1 MEIAP
6 KTFTKL
12 CRSRTNLCYK
22 KDSLPLPLTTI
33 CRIAS
38 IRGALRGACVMKKK
52 RLGEILRE
60 RNQVSVENLD
70 KAIQDQQVKLVH
82 LGELLLQRGAVSK
95 PDLVSALVEVSRIP
109 YFDCHSVEVD
119 AETLQLISARMA
131 RSCCALPLE
140 AVGNKLV
147 VVMAEPQNLRFLDE
161 LRFKSGM
168 QISPRLGFRAE
179 VEAAIA
185 INYASAESEIA
196 AAAATAATT
205 LASTVVSVKEIVL
218 SAADAEMELISSSSQ
233 ERNVEAMREMQSE
246 LLQKSRTPPA
256 VMLVASMIKAAA
268 ERRASDIHIEPHSD
282 DTAIRFRVDG
292 MLRKYQRIPKALQNS
307 VASRIKILSDMDI
320 AERRAPQD
328 GRFLVKIGG
337 RRIDLHVSTLP
348 TQYGEKVVMRLL
360 EGNTPLQDLAR
371 LGFPQWIEERLR
383 PKLRLPQGMILVTG
397 PTGSGKS
404 TTLYSSLLL
413 IRRPS
418 INIITVEDPVEY
430 AVAGLNQV
438 QVNTKAGLTF
448 ASCLRSIL
456 RHDPNVI
463 MIGEIRDKETAEIAL
478 KAAQTGHL
486 VLSTLHTND
495 SVSAV
500 TRLLDLGVPG
510 FQIATSL
517 TAIIA
522 QRLIR
527 RLCICSKSIP
537 TTPEYASQLVLAGI
551 PDPPPFHNAPNG
563 CEICDLTGFK
573 GRIGIYE
580 MLALDDSIRAS
591 IREGGHSD
599 EIRTLARH
607 AGMRLMQEYALEH
620 VRDGLTTLEE
630 VQRVVPFA
638 SVDTVS
644 CASCGRE
651 LSAAYLFWP
660 HCGKK
665 RTGVKAGKPARS
677 KRVALIP
684 QGVLVE

>member
-1 MEIAP
+1 
-6 KTFTKL
+6 
-12 CRSRTNLCYK
+12 
-22 KDSLPLPLTTI
+22 
-33 CRIAS
+33 
-38 IRGALRGACVMKKK
+38 MKKK

-95 PDLVSALVEVSRIP
+95 PDLVSALVEISRIP

-119 AETLQLISARMA
+119 AETLQLISPTMA
-131 RSCCALPLE
+131 RGCCALPLE
-140 AVGNKLV
+140 TVGNKLV

-179 VEAAIA
+179 VEAALA
-185 INYASAESEIA
+185 INYASAESETAAAVATA
-196 AAAATAATT
+196 AAAA
-205 LASTVVSVKEIVL
+205 SPVVSVKEIVL
-218 SAADAEMELISSSSQ
+218 SAADAEMEFISSSSQ

-246 LLQKSRTPPA
+246 LLQKSRTTPA

-292 MLRKYQRIPKALQNS
+292 MLREYQRIPKVLQNS

-337 RRIDLHVSTLP
+337 RRIDLRVSTLP

-360 EGNTPLQDLAR
+360 EGDAPLQDLAK

-383 PKLRLPQGMILVTG
+383 PMLRLPQGMILVTG

-456 RHDPNVI
+456 RQDPNVI

-527 RLCICSKSIP
+527 RLCVCSKSIP
-537 TTPEYASQLVLAGI
+537 TTPEYSSQLVLAGI
-551 PDPPPFHNAPNG
+551 TDPPPFHNAPNG

-580 MLALDDSIRAS
+580 MLAVDESIRAAV
-591 IREGGHSD
+591 REGGNSD
-599 EIRTLARH
+599 EIRALARQN
-607 AGMRLMQEYALEH
+607 GMKLMQEYALEH

-638 SVDTVS
+638 PVNSIS
-644 CASCGRE
+644 CISCGRE
-651 LSAAYLFWP
+651 LSPAFLFCP

-665 RTGVKAGKPARS
+665 RNDVKTVKGKRL
-677 KRVALIP
+677 ALVP
-684 QGVLVE
+684 EGAVNE

>member
-1 MEIAP
+1 
-6 KTFTKL
+6 
-12 CRSRTNLCYK
+12 
-22 KDSLPLPLTTI
+22 
-33 CRIAS
+33 
-38 IRGALRGACVMKKK
+38 MKKK

-95 PDLVSALVEVSRIP
+95 PDLVSALVEISRIP

-119 AETLQLISARMA
+119 AETLQLISPTMA

-140 AVGNKLV
+140 TVGNKLV

-179 VEAAIA
+179 VEAALA
-185 INYASAESEIA
+185 INYASAESETA
-196 AAAATAATT
+196 AAAA
-205 LASTVVSVKEIVL
+205 ASPVVSVKEIVL
-218 SAADAEMELISSSSQ
+218 SAADAEMEFISSSSQ

-246 LLQKSRTPPA
+246 LLQKSRTTPA

-292 MLRKYQRIPKALQNS
+292 MLREYQRIPKVLQNS

-337 RRIDLHVSTLP
+337 RRIDLRVSTLP

-360 EGNTPLQDLAR
+360 EGDAPLQDLAK

-383 PKLRLPQGMILVTG
+383 PMLRLPQGMILVTG

-456 RHDPNVI
+456 RQDPNVI

-527 RLCICSKSIP
+527 RLCVCSKSIP
-537 TTPEYASQLVLAGI
+537 TTPEYSSQLVLAGI
-551 PDPPPFHNAPNG
+551 TDPPPFHNAPNG

-580 MLALDDSIRAS
+580 MLAVDESIRAAV
-591 IREGGHSD
+591 REGGNSD
-599 EIRTLARH
+599 EIRALARQN
-607 AGMRLMQEYALEH
+607 GMKLMQEYALEH

-638 SVDTVS
+638 PVNSIS
-644 CASCGRE
+644 CISCGRE
-651 LSAAYLFWP
+651 LSPAFLFCP

-665 RTGVKAGKPARS
+665 RNDVKSVKGKRL
-677 KRVALIP
+677 ALVP
-684 QGVLVE
+684 EGAVNE